1 MPKPTPEDVLKAI
14 EEPDPEEE
22 MERVLA
28 MTPEQRR
35 AELEAAGV
43 DIAELHA
50 KADALHE
57 RLVQGAAAVPEA
69 AVAAP
74 ATATKPATTTGTAE
88 PVRTRSLPPKP
99 VRRSY
104 VSLAAAAAV
113 VAVAGG
119 VAYTMATQPPVPL
132 APERQTASELRQ
144 RAFDA
149 CSREQWKECLAGL
162 DEAKKL
168 DPAGD
173 EGAAVQAARRR
184 AQQGAGAG
192 TLPR

>member
-35 AELEAAGV
+35 KELEAAGV
-43 DIAELHA
+43 DMAELHA
-50 KADALHE
+50 KADAFHE
-57 RLVQGAAAVPEA
+57 RLVQA
-69 AVAAP
+69 
-74 ATATKPATTTGTAE
+74 ATTTETAE

-113 VAVAGG
+113 VAIAGG
-119 VAYTMATQPPVPL
+119 VAYTMATQSPVPL

-144 RAFDA
+144 RAFEA

>member
-1 MPKPTPEDVLKAI
+1 MPKPTPDEVLKAI

-35 AELEAAGV
+35 EELEAAGV
-43 DIAELHA
+43 DMNELHA
-50 KADALHE
+50 KADAWHE
-57 RLVQGAAAVPEA
+57 RFVQAAAEAEKKAAQGA
-69 AVAAP
+69 
-74 ATATKPATTTGTAE
+74 TAE
-88 PVRTRSLPPKP
+88 PARTRSLPPKP
-99 VRRSY
+99 QRRSF
-104 VSLAAAAAV
+104 VSLAAAASV

-119 VAYTMATQPPVPL
+119 VVYTVALRPPEPVASPDQ
-132 APERQTASELRQ
+132 RTAADLRK

-162 DEAKKL
+162 DEAKRL

-173 EGAAVQAARRR
+173 EAAAVQAARRR
-184 AQQGAGAG
+184 AGQAG
-192 TLPR
+192 TDTPR